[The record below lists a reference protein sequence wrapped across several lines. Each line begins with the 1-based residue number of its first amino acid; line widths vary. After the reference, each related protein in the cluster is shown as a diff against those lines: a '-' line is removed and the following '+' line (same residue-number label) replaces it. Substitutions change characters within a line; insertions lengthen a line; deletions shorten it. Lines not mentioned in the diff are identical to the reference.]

1 MAARL
6 VIGLFAVQPS
16 IFIAVSGVHADFS
29 GGPACSFLGGLL
41 TADVSAKCCFTTQ
54 VITQR
59 ALEHYGMAQRCKP
72 AWDCEADGLTPKT
85 SFQRMALRDMCA
97 EPACLPR
104 VLEAMNSS
112 WMTSRGV
119 PQYSHV
125 CESPAAMGVTAPM
138 HNNLARR
145 HSAAGGALRLGR
157 ARRRSKDE
165 EEEYPDV
172 GDNPT
177 WEVCLREVCDNQP
190 DSPNQFVT
198 MCDNLREVSHSC
210 YEHCCQSDDSVL
222 EPTTLFDGDGKCLP
236 GEALAD
242 VQGIG
247 PVPVGQLRVG
257 DRVLGRVGGGFGYEP
272 VLAFLHASRPSSSS
286 ANTARFAVAEI
297 LHERGVL
304 RASPGHL
311 VFTAGGSVDVP
322 AALLR
327 PGEDELLA
335 ADGSSTRVLAV
346 RKSGAFA
353 NDGLHA
359 PLTASGTI
367 VVDGVLASIYAWPSL
382 QRKLPHRLAHASL
395 LPVRLYHSL
404 QMPAVLAPFFGRFC
418 RAKGEAQGVPR
429 TWLCRG
435 GGLARGAGSASS
447 EEREVGEELHP
458 WLELLHGQLGLWRAL
473 PAP

>member
-1 MAARL
+1 M
-6 VIGLFAVQPS
+6 PCS
-16 IFIAVSGVHADFS
+16 I
-29 GGPACSFLGGLL
+29 LGGLL

-59 ALEHYGMAQRCKP
+59 ALEHYGMAQHCKP
-72 AWDCEADGLTPKT
+72 AWECEADGRTPKV

-125 CESPAAMGVTAPM
+125 CESPAATGATAPM
-138 HNNLARR
+138 HHNLARR
-145 HSAAGGALRLGR
+145 HSAGGGALRLGR
-157 ARRRSKDE
+157 AGSGRSKDE
-165 EEEYPDV
+165 EEEYADV
-172 GDNPT
+172 GDNPS
-177 WEVCLREVCDNQP
+177 WETCLRQVCDNQP
-190 DSPNQFVT
+190 DSPDQFVT
-198 MCDNLREVSHSC
+198 MCNSLRESNHTC
-210 YEHCCQSDDSVL
+210 YLHCCRSDDQ
-222 EPTTLFDGDGKCLP
+222 EMTPTTVFDNGMCLP

-242 VQGIG
+242 VQGLG

-272 VLAFLHASRPSSSS
+272 VLAFLHASRPSSLS
-286 ANTARFAVAEI
+286 AGASRRFAVSEI

-304 RASPGHL
+304 RTSPGHL

-346 RKSGAFA
+346 RRKGAFA

-367 VVDGVLASIYAWPSL
+367 VVDGVLVSIYAWPSL

-395 LPVRLYHSL
+395 LPVRLYHTL
-404 QMPAVLAPFFGRFC
+404 QMPAILAPFLGRFC
-418 RAKGEAQGVPR
+418 RAEGEARGVPR

-447 EEREVGEELHP
+447 AEREVGEELHP
-458 WLELLHGQLGLWRAL
+458 WLELLHSQLGLWRML